1 MSETNNEPTFR
12 LHQKICRKI
21 EKKSRKILL
30 GQNCLKR
37 IMSQLSEFLTL
48 MKTIIFNENNNF
60 IICGT
65 INIYYIIYLHVLSAS
80 LIYKWIFVFE

>member
-1 MSETNNEPTFR
+1 
-12 LHQKICRKI
+12 
-21 EKKSRKILL
+21 
-30 GQNCLKR
+30 
-37 IMSQLSEFLTL
+37 MSQLLDYTKKMTKNREKIPKIFLTT

-80 LIYKWIFVFE
+80 GFLFLNK

>member
-1 MSETNNEPTFR
+1 
-12 LHQKICRKI
+12 
-21 EKKSRKILL
+21 
-30 GQNCLKR
+30 
-37 IMSQLSEFLTL
+37 MSQLSEFLTP

-80 LIYKWIFVFE
+80 LIYYIISGFLFLNK